1 MAARVRRPLP
11 INPYRAGLV
20 RSSRRPAAIRLNPTV
35 GNRVTRTGTPMFR
48 NRSPYE
54 YAAYS
59 RRPPPRKFAYSVSP
73 TGAPAASY
81 AASSSYVQQAQ
92 ALADSVID
100 QANQFIADHHDQIA
114 AGEDYYNKLQG
125 YGSYFGVNLPDLD
138 KILPPELIINTA
150 KPAKGRGKGK
160 GKSRATRRR

>member
-11 INPYRAGLV
+11 INPYRTSLV

-92 ALADSVID
+92 VLADSVIG
-100 QANQFIADHHDQIA
+100 QAEQFLNDHADQIA
-114 AGEDYYNKLQG
+114 QAESYYDQLRG
-125 YGSYFGVNLPDLD
+125 YASHVGV
-138 KILPPELIINTA
+138 KLPPIPDALQVNVA
-150 KPAKGRGKGK
+150 KPAGKGRGKGK
-160 GKSRATRRR
+160 GKSRATRRK